1 MPGISAE
8 TASPVFAQGT
18 SQSAQGVAEL
28 PSDTPPG
35 LSFSDGQSSVPASSA
50 SSDPSISSF
59 RSTSARSSVSAPAYL
74 PIPLSPDPVPMRLS
88 LPVDAEKKRMASILM
103 AGEFVSKEPESML
116 KEPVPTE
123 VPSELGVTPPMFSIL
138 IVSEQPYSRIAIAHH
153 IKITLPKNIP
163 NRITTVSKYSECKDY
178 ISNDGPAV
186 FTHIVVNLP
195 DHTEVIPLINQILSS
210 PAHSLTTMLILTNP
224 TQRTAVMQ
232 GAAQDCDQMGPRL
245 QFIYKPIKPSR
256 FGVVFD
262 PANERDASMDRNRD
276 SAHQVVETQ
285 KRVFS
290 QMERE
295 VGNRGH
301 RVLLV
306 EDNRVNQKVLLRF
319 LARVGLEVE
328 TASDGEECVEKVFSH
343 RPGYYGLIL
352 VCSLLLGYC
361 WLDILMWVGTVRS
374 SHAAKRRIPSYD
386 RNSAVGAGAQ
396 GTKCADSRSFSQR
409 DVRRCGPLHCRRIL
423 EICVQAC

>member
-1 MPGISAE
+1 MPGEKTQDEGGSASATLAPE
-8 TASPVFAQGT
+8 SVSPVISENPTPPIPAPDTG
-18 SQSAQGVAEL
+18 QSSLGACEITRGAAEL

-35 LSFSDGQSSVPASSA
+35 LTFSDGQSSA

-59 RSTSARSSVSAPAYL
+59 RSASAESTGSCMSTMAYL
-74 PIPLSPDPVPMRLS
+74 PIPDPVSMRLS
-88 LPVDAEKKRMASILM
+88 IPADAERKCEACISPPPSVIQ
-103 AGEFVSKEPESML
+103 EFLPKEPMP
-116 KEPVPTE
+116 KEISPEP
-123 VPSELGVTPPMFSIL
+123 GVTPHMFSIL

-163 NRITTVSKYSECKDY
+163 NRITTASKFSECRDY
-178 ISNDGPAV
+178 ISGDGPVV

-195 DHTEVIPLINQILSS
+195 DHMEVIPLIGQILSS

-232 GAAQDCDQMGPRL
+232 GATQDCDQMGPRL

-276 SAHQVVETQ
+276 SAQQVVETQ

-328 TASDGEECVEKVFSH
+328 TASDGEECVEKVFAQ

-352 VCSLLLGYC
+352 VCYVLPSYC
-361 WLDILMWVGTVRS
+361 WCDTNLG
-374 SHAAKRRIPSYD
+374 
-386 RNSAVGAGAQ
+386 
-396 GTKCADSRSFSQR
+396 
-409 DVRRCGPLHCRRIL
+409 L
-423 EICVQAC
+423 E

>member
-1 MPGISAE
+1 MPGEKSQDEGGSSSATLTPE
-8 TASPVFAQGT
+8 GVLPLISPVTSPTIPTQGT
-18 SQSAQGVAEL
+18 HQGSLESDIISQTTVEI
-28 PSDTPPG
+28 PSDTPPPS
-35 LSFSDGQSSVPASSA
+35 LTFSDGSSSAPESSA

-59 RSTSARSSVSAPAYL
+59 RSASTESSMSALAHL
-74 PIPLSPDPVPMRLS
+74 PISFHVDPASIQLS
-88 LPVDAEKKRMASILM
+88 LSTNAEQKRKTFIPPSLEGITP
-103 AGEFVSKEPESML
+103 KEI
-116 KEPVPTE
+116 PTE
-123 VPSELGVTPPMFSIL
+123 LGRAATPPMFSIL

-153 IKITLPKNIP
+153 IKITLPKNTL
-163 NRITTVSKYSECKDY
+163 NRIITASQFSECTDL
-178 ISNDGPAV
+178 ISGDGPVV
-186 FTHIVVNLP
+186 FTHIVVNLS
-195 DHTEVIPLINQILSS
+195 DHAEVIPLINQILNSA
-210 PAHSLTTMLILTNP
+210 AHSLTTMLILTNP

-232 GAAQDCDQMGPRL
+232 GATQDCDQMGPRL

-276 SAHQVVETQ
+276 SAQQVVETQ

-328 TASDGEECVEKVFSH
+328 TASDGEECVEKVFAQ

-352 VCSLLLGYC
+352 VC
-361 WLDILMWVGTVRS
+361 
-374 SHAAKRRIPSYD
+374 
-386 RNSAVGAGAQ
+386 
-396 GTKCADSRSFSQR
+396 
-409 DVRRCGPLHCRRIL
+409 PLS
-423 EICVQAC
+423 

>member
-1 MPGISAE
+1 MDRTFICSAKFRVPREKTQDEGGSPPVPITPVLPGISAE
-8 TASPVFAQGT
+8 TTPPVFAQGT
-18 SQSAQGVAEL
+18 SQGDRIAQGVAEL
-28 PSDTPPG
+28 PSDIPPG
-35 LSFSDGQSSVPASSA
+35 LSFSDGQSSVAASSA

-59 RSTSARSSVSAPAYL
+59 RSTSARSSISAPAYL
-74 PIPLSPDPVPMRLS
+74 PIPLSPDPVSMRLS
-88 LPVDAEKKRMASILM
+88 LPADAEKKRQASISPRLM
-103 AGEFVSKEPESML
+103 VGEFVT
-116 KEPVPTE
+116 KEPVSTEPVSTE

-352 VCSLLLGYC
+352 VCSLLLG
-361 WLDILMWVGTVRS
+361 I
-374 SHAAKRRIPSYD
+374 
-386 RNSAVGAGAQ
+386 AG
-396 GTKCADSRSFSQR
+396 
-409 DVRRCGPLHCRRIL
+409 LIY
-423 EICVQAC
+423 

>member
-1 MPGISAE
+1 MNRTFICSAKFRVPREKPQDEGSSSATLTPEGIPPGIPPSI
-8 TASPVFAQGT
+8 PPGIPAQGKR
-18 SQSAQGVAEL
+18 QGILESDRITERITEF

-35 LSFSDGQSSVPASSA
+35 LTFSDGQSSAPASSA

-59 RSTSARSSVSAPAYL
+59 RSASTGSSMSALAHL
-74 PIPLSPDPVPMRLS
+74 PISSPADPASMRLS
-88 LPVDAEKKRMASILM
+88 LPTEAQQKYKAYSPPTSAEKEPTPKR
-103 AGEFVSKEPESML
+103 
-116 KEPVPTE
+116 VPS
-123 VPSELGVTPPMFSIL
+123 VGSELGRAVSPPMFSIL
-138 IVSEQPYSRIAIAHH
+138 IVSEQHYSRIAIAHH

-163 NRITTVSKYSECKDY
+163 NQITTASKFDECKEL
-178 ISNDGPAV
+178 ISGDDPVV

-195 DHTEVIPLINQILSS
+195 DHAEIIDLIGQILSS
-210 PAHSLTTMLILTNP
+210 SIHSLTTMLVLTNP
-224 TQRTAVMQ
+224 TQRTAIMQ
-232 GAAQDCDQMGPRL
+232 GAAQDCDRMASRL

-256 FGVVFD
+256 FGVIFD

-276 SAHQVVETQ
+276 SAQQVVETQ

-328 TASDGEECVEKVFSH
+328 TASDGEECVEKVFAQE
-343 RPGYYGLIL
+343 PGYYGLIL
-352 VCSLLLGYC
+352 VC
-361 WLDILMWVGTVRS
+361 
-374 SHAAKRRIPSYD
+374 P
-386 RNSAVGAGAQ
+386 
-396 GTKCADSRSFSQR
+396 F
-409 DVRRCGPLHCRRIL
+409 PL
-423 EICVQAC
+423 EKFFV

>member
-1 MPGISAE
+1 MDRTFICSAKFRVPREKTQDEGGSPPVPITPEGVSSGISAE
-8 TASPVFAQGT
+8 ATPLVFAQDT
-18 SQSAQGVAEL
+18 SRSSLESDRIAQGVAEL

-35 LSFSDGQSSVPASSA
+35 LTFSDGQSSAPASSA

-59 RSTSARSSVSAPAYL
+59 RSTSARSSISAPAYP

-88 LPVDAEKKRMASILM
+88 LPVDAEQKRKASISPCLM
-103 AGEFVSKEPESML
+103 VGEFVSKPVL
-116 KEPVPTE
+116 KE

-195 DHTEVIPLINQILSS
+195 DHTEVIPLISQILSS

-232 GAAQDCDQMGPRL
+232 GATQDCDQMGPRL

-352 VCSLLLGYC
+352 VYYLLLGHC
-361 WLDILMWVGTVRS
+361 WLYTNAGW
-374 SHAAKRRIPSYD
+374 
-386 RNSAVGAGAQ
+386 NSAIF
-396 GTKCADSRSFSQR
+396 TCREKTDSRLR
-409 DVRRCGPLHCRRIL
+409 
-423 EICVQAC
+423 

>member
-1 MPGISAE
+1 M
-8 TASPVFAQGT
+8 
-18 SQSAQGVAEL
+18 
-28 PSDTPPG
+28 
-35 LSFSDGQSSVPASSA
+35 
-50 SSDPSISSF
+50 
-59 RSTSARSSVSAPAYL
+59 AYL
-74 PIPLSPDPVPMRLS
+74 PIPISPDPVSMRLS
-88 LPVDAEKKRMASILM
+88 IPADAERKREACAPLSVMGGFLP
-103 AGEFVSKEPESML
+103 KEPMP
-116 KEPVPTE
+116 KEIPPE
-123 VPSELGVTPPMFSIL
+123 PGVTPPMFSIL

-153 IKITLPKNIP
+153 INITLPKNIP
-163 NRITTVSKYSECKDY
+163 NRITTASNFSECKDY
-178 ISNDGPAV
+178 ISGDGPVV

-195 DHTEVIPLINQILSS
+195 DHAEVIPLISQILSS
-210 PAHSLTTMLILTNP
+210 PAHSSTTMLILTNP

-276 SAHQVVETQ
+276 SAQQVVETQ

-328 TASDGEECVEKVFSH
+328 TASDGEECVEKVFAQ

-352 VCSLLLGYC
+352 VCYIPPSYCWYDTNLGLEQCDLHMPRKDGFQATIEIRRWEREHKAPNVPIVALSANVMSDVADRCIAAGFSRYLSKPVDFKELSSTIKDLLL
-361 WLDILMWVGTVRS
+361 DPSQS
-374 SHAAKRRIPSYD
+374 S
-386 RNSAVGAGAQ
+386 Q
-396 GTKCADSRSFSQR
+396 FM
-409 DVRRCGPLHCRRIL
+409 
-423 EICVQAC
+423 